1 MASLAAW
8 QDEKNA
14 LTKIWITHQTIWPH
28 CDNSCHFHFGKT
40 LITVLYLDFKS
51 KNWTTL
57 ENSIKDFHK
66 RKIVYK
72 DLPVLWFVAFW
83 GMPTLQIFTDDLQK
97 TICKI
102 VFHVV
107 FAHYI
112 LRFCIFHWKYRKIYA
127 VIIYYC
133 GWILNI
139 DLIYVIHIEINYSA
153 FTKGE
158 ILEKPVIRFLNF
170 FLFPASMTF

>member
-1 MASLAAW
+1 MPQICFTYFEKGKIHRVFHIVLPPLLFLYIIQKSYLKVLPHSLALGM
-8 QDEKNA
+8 
-14 LTKIWITHQTIWPH
+14 LTRG
-28 CDNSCHFHFGKT
+28 C
-40 LITVLYLDFKS
+40 
-51 KNWTTL
+51 
-57 ENSIKDFHK
+57 
-66 RKIVYK
+66 R
-72 DLPVLWFVAFW
+72 DLHR
-83 GMPTLQIFTDDLQK
+83 GTLQIFTDDLQK